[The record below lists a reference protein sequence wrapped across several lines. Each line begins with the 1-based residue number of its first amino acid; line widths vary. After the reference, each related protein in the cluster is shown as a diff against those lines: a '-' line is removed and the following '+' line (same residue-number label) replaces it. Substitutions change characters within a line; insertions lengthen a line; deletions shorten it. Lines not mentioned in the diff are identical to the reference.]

1 MDVTRKIPLRRG
13 FLRSSPQWQ
22 NIRIPVNFCLFD
34 FARPDRPFALI
45 EQTEEPQ
52 WATILLFFVI
62 RGGNRHSVD
71 ARIGKAF

>member
-1 MDVTRKIPLRRG
+1 M
-13 FLRSSPQWQ
+13 SPGKPRFGGVFCVLTTQRQ
-22 NIRIPVNFCLFD
+22 NIRIPVNCCSFD